1 MTTLSL
7 ADARADFSRLVATAQ
22 ATHERFEIT
31 KNGERVAVLLS
42 ADDFDSLVETL
53 EILADPEAMAGVAAG
68 LADTAAGRTLPVE
81 EVAAKLRAAGIIA

>member
-7 ADARADFSRLVATAQ
+7 ADARADFSKLVATAHE
-22 ATHERFEIT
+22 THERFEIT

-53 EILADPEAMAGVAAG
+53 EILSDPEAMAGVAAG
-68 LADTAAGRTLPVE
+68 LADIAAGRTKSVE
-81 EVAAKLRAAGIIA
+81 EVAARLRAAGRIS